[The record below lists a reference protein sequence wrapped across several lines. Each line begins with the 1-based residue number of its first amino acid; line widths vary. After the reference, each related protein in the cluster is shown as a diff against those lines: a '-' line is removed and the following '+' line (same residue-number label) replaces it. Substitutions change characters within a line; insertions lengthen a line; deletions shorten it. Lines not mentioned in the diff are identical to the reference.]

1 MKKLKFILILL
12 LSISIWSCEDDD
24 ADINIMRSETIEGMA
39 ILNTPAEVDFEIIQ
53 TVDATIG
60 NEDEDATTFNWSK
73 VTGNYN
79 GVILYFLEIDM
90 KGNDFKNAVYLPL
103 GNGGTT
109 ELAQKVTNND
119 LNLAVN
125 SINTQLV
132 NSGSALAVDFTK
144 ATEFEVRVVATSDVS
159 KNSSFSDPVTITV
172 NAYEKIVIIEPKLF
186 IVGSV
191 QSYYATSG
199 WSPEKALAMR
209 YIGDGT
215 TKVFEAYLK
224 ADAGDIFKFISNQAA
239 WDDVVGNYG
248 VIGGAQDGNLT
259 NSSESGNLEISAKG
273 QYYIQVDID
282 NLTYKMVKMQWG
294 AIGNSTP
301 NSWDGETA
309 MTYDF
314 VTNSWK
320 ADLTLTDGEIKFRSK
335 NTGDAIYNGEWK
347 FNIGTNLTA
356 WDEGDGNFNVSAGSA
371 SISLKIDLKGK
382 VEISGI

>member
-172 NAYEKIVIIEPKLF
+172 NAYEKIVII
-186 IVGSV
+186 
-191 QSYYATSG
+191 
-199 WSPEKALAMR
+199 
-209 YIGDGT
+209 
-215 TKVFEAYLK
+215 
-224 ADAGDIFKFISNQAA
+224 
-239 WDDVVGNYG
+239 
-248 VIGGAQDGNLT
+248 
-259 NSSESGNLEISAKG
+259 
-273 QYYIQVDID
+273 
-282 NLTYKMVKMQWG
+282 
-294 AIGNSTP
+294 
-301 NSWDGETA
+301 
-309 MTYDF
+309 
-314 VTNSWK
+314 
-320 ADLTLTDGEIKFRSK
+320 
-335 NTGDAIYNGEWK
+335 
-347 FNIGTNLTA
+347 
-356 WDEGDGNFNVSAGSA
+356 
-371 SISLKIDLKGK
+371 
-382 VEISGI
+382 